1 MSGTLELYAAL
12 YRMNTARAEK
22 MQAQILLAAVAS
34 RVGANDGGDIE
45 WATLS
50 ELVAAHERAGGVAER
65 TVFQRLRTDG
75 PFVRCAMKQNAI
87 IICDDVKMVRL
98 DVYREYWS
106 RRGRDAGEKMFSDD
120 DIRAVF
126 NVWRMR

>member
-34 RVGANDGGDIE
+34 RVAAADGGDIE

-65 TVFQRLRTDG
+65 TVFQRLRHDG
-75 PFVRCAMKQNAI
+75 PFMHYAVEQRGVI
-87 IICDDVKMVRL
+87 FCDDVKMVRL

-106 RRGRDAGEKMFSDD
+106 RRGRGAGEKMFSDE

-126 NVWRMR
+126 DVWRMR